1 MNTMKNLYQKAKKN
15 QKGFTLVELM
25 VVVVIIGILVA
36 IAIPV
41 YNNVQATAKE
51 NADKANIRIIE
62 GAVQTY
68 LLEDDNEI
76 PQGGLTVDI
85 LIDTGYLK
93 DGLESPYG
101 KDYVYTIDSDGTVTS
116 TKPSDL
122 SED

>member
-1 MNTMKNLYQKAKKN
+1 MKNLYQKAKKN

-51 NADKANIRIIE
+51 NADKANIRIIQ

-68 LLEDDNEI
+68 LLENDNEI
-76 PQGGLTVDI
+76 PQGGLKVDI

-101 KDYVYTIDSDGTVTS
+101 ENYGYTIDSEGTVTS

>member
-1 MNTMKNLYQKAKKN
+1 MCRLQ
-15 QKGFTLVELM
+15 Q
-25 VVVVIIGILVA
+25 
-36 IAIPV
+36 
-41 YNNVQATAKE
+41 KE

-68 LLEDDNEI
+68 LLDDNEI
-76 PQGGLTVDI
+76 PQEGLTVNI
-85 LIDTGYLK
+85 LINKEYLK

-101 KDYVYTIDSDGTVTS
+101 KDYGYTIDSDGTVTS

>member
-1 MNTMKNLYQKAKKN
+1 MNTMKDLYQKAKKN